1 MTDGLGSKSYIYND
15 LSQLKSETRTF
26 NGVGTFTLSYD
37 YNLGGE
43 LKKLTDS
50 TGMTINY
57 DYDNT
62 GRLNGVTGSDNLY
75 ANVSNYA
82 SNFEYRAWGGL
93 KAMTDG
99 LNHVTSLLYNSKL
112 QPSQYDISGNVV
124 HQNYDYNDDGRVRF
138 VHNTT
143 DIGFDRSYSYDH
155 AARLTEAR
163 SGGAARGDN
172 VSTPYNETFGYDP
185 FSNLTSRWSLSWNGQ
200 TNDSDSA
207 TYANNRR
214 SGWGYDADG
223 RNTSIDT
230 RTYNFD
236 AVGQMKSMTAQQVL
250 SNGNHITVT
259 ENVGYDGDG
268 VKVYDV
274 ASGAT
279 NYYLR
284 SSVLRGAIIEEITSS
299 GQKNIGYVYSPSGT
313 ELAQQS
319 TNIVIWKQN
328 SPAGTSQ
335 YIASS
340 NGTGRTEFDPLGADI
355 SLTAPPD
362 PPPSEG
368 EGDIGGGHFGGI
380 MDARW
385 SDFFNLDGGCVLDGV
400 ATSCGLA
407 MSALNSGAAS
417 EAMRASYY
425 NLTTHKFDYVGYVYA
440 DPVFGFAMV
449 DFMGHGAMAETGK
462 NGHLPDS
469 SIVNAA
475 GTNDSSVTIIAGADF
490 VSTITGL
497 GSPQN
502 TAQSAGAAAGSS
514 AIGAARLLRNNDCS
528 NFISELISIS
538 ASVAGQPWSGR
549 ITPSFGPLLDQ
560 NGNMTPS
567 YNAYYALNEYE
578 RALAGGR
585 VTASGQSGRSG
596 DTTTYGTTTNNST
609 ISWNREFYS
618 LGQTDRALMVL
629 HESLHLIANFSD
641 FAVAGAAHIM
651 ATRGTNNPGNT
662 GNFRNQTEAS
672 EYINQQIAAHC
683 RH

>member
-380 MDARW
+380 LDARW
-385 SDFFNLDGGCVLDGV
+385 TDFFNLSGGCTIDGM
-400 ATSCGLA
+400 ASSCSLA
-407 MSALNSGAAS
+407 AAALNSGAGMIGSSTMVRVTYQNGQTQLFVGQTSLPGGLNITFTGGAAIQAAIGFNIGS
-417 EAMRASYY
+417 ILSDGDFDWAARRSLIGGFSYGSLDRSPDVSY
-425 NLTTHKFDYVGYVYA
+425 FA
-440 DPVFGFAMV
+440 DPQDTKLAGQSTGGTLGNPFKSLTPVERKLNECTKQLFGLELNSFTRSRK
-449 DFMGHGAMAETGK
+449 GHNGSFTGYGADAYSAGGSDTQITVVNEVNSYTSNQLGAMAGLPPNSGVMGLTGATPSGYTPYRNFTASDLTNSRAILATQVHELGNSLRRITRVTMDPNPEPVPSGDHDPGTRLEK
-462 NGHLPDS
+462 CVFGGEVDWNGHLHH
-469 SIVNAA
+469 
-475 GTNDSSVTIIAGADF
+475 
-490 VSTITGL
+490 
-497 GSPQN
+497 
-502 TAQSAGAAAGSS
+502 
-514 AIGAARLLRNNDCS
+514 
-528 NFISELISIS
+528 
-538 ASVAGQPWSGR
+538 
-549 ITPSFGPLLDQ
+549 
-560 NGNMTPS
+560 
-567 YNAYYALNEYE
+567 Y
-578 RALAGGR
+578 
-585 VTASGQSGRSG
+585 
-596 DTTTYGTTTNNST
+596 
-609 ISWNREFYS
+609 
-618 LGQTDRALMVL
+618 
-629 HESLHLIANFSD
+629 
-641 FAVAGAAHIM
+641 
-651 ATRGTNNPGNT
+651 
-662 GNFRNQTEAS
+662 
-672 EYINQQIAAHC
+672 
-683 RH
+683 